1 MKTIKEANVVGN
13 KVLVRSDLNCPLD
26 EKGNILNDYR
36 IERALLTINYLVSEG
51 AKVIVMTHL
60 GHPEGEVVEKLR
72 LDNIASS
79 LSKKLG
85 FPVSKAN
92 DCIGEEVKEKVDSL
106 QGREVLLLEN
116 LRFHKE
122 ERENNEEFSKKLA
135 SLADIYAN
143 DAFGTSHRA
152 HASMV
157 GVPQYIPA
165 YAGLLVE
172 KEVDTLNKVLKNPE
186 KPLVAIFGGV
196 KVKTKLPVV
205 EKFLGI
211 ADSILVG
218 GKIANNIEIEDKKLL
233 IAQNSVDGF
242 DIGEKTIKSFKEE
255 IKKANTIIWNGPLGY
270 FEKEKYQKG
279 TREIAEAVANSKA
292 FKVAGGGETLQAI
305 FEFGQSQ
312 SFDFLSTGGGSM
324 LKFLGQ
330 ESLVAL
336 KPYYHRD

>member
-1 MKTIKEANVVGN
+1 MKTIKEANVAGN

-36 IERALLTINYLVSEG
+36 IERALLTINYLLSKG

-72 LDNIASS
+72 LDNIANS
-79 LSKKLG
+79 LSEKLG
-85 FPVSKAN
+85 FSVSKTN
-92 DCIGEEVKEKVDSL
+92 NCIGKEAEEKTGSL
-106 QGREVLLLEN
+106 QEGEVLLLEN

-122 ERENNEEFSKKLA
+122 ERENDEEFSKELA
-135 SLADIYAN
+135 SLADIYVN
-143 DAFGTSHRA
+143 DAFGTSHRG

-157 GVPQYIPA
+157 GVPQHIPA

-172 KEVDTLNKVLKNPE
+172 KEVDTLNKILKNPE

-205 EKFLGI
+205 EKFLDI
-211 ADSILVG
+211 ADKVLVG
-218 GKIANNIEIEDKKLL
+218 GKIAQNIEMENEKLL
-233 IAQNSVDGF
+233 IAQDSIDGF
-242 DIGEKTIKSFKEE
+242 DIGEETIKSFKEE
-255 IKKANTIIWNGPLGY
+255 IKKANTIIWNGPLGC

-279 TREIAEAVANSKA
+279 TKEIAEAVGNSKA

-312 SFDFLSTGGGSM
+312 NFDFLSTGGGSM

-330 ESLVAL
+330 ENLVAL
-336 KPYYHRD
+336 EPYYPRD